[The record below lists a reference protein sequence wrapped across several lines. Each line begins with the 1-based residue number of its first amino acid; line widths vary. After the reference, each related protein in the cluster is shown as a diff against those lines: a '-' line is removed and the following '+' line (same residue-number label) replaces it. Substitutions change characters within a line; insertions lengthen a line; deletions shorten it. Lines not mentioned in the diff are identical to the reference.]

1 MKSRLVVTAVA
12 VAALGSLTACGS
24 PQSDTA
30 TPSAQTAVTTVVTIT
45 RAPTTTPLPTETTD
59 PTTDDTS
66 TLQPVPTT
74 TTNDVTAPVGRQA
87 DYVGHFQRHE
97 STLDLASDG
106 SGSILMGANALDGE
120 RWAVSWRAADPGI
133 TVTLV
138 RRTMLSGAGLEAG
151 LEPRQQFSAR
161 FTTGETGNQ
170 VLQTGPIGP
179 QISDQIWC
187 SIGGPSP
194 ECGA

>member
-1 MKSRLVVTAVA
+1 MKIRLVAGAVV

-24 PQSDTA
+24 SQSDTA
-30 TPSAQTAVTTVVTIT
+30 TPSPRSAVTTVVTIT

-59 PTTDDTS
+59 TTVDQTS
-66 TLQPVPTT
+66 TLQPAPTT
-74 TTNDVTAPVGRQA
+74 TPVTTPAGGRS

-97 STLDLASDG
+97 STLDLASGG
-106 SGSILMGANALDGE
+106 SGKLLMGASAVDGE
-120 RWAVSWRAADPGI
+120 NWTVTWQPSDPGVAI
-133 TVTLV
+133 TLD
-138 RRTMLSGAGLEAG
+138 RRSALYGRGLEAG
-151 LEPRQQFSAR
+151 LEPGQSFSAR
-161 FTTGETGNQ
+161 FTTGETGSR
-170 VLQTGPIGP
+170 VLRTGPIGP